1 MYEINCL
8 AILIFR
14 CKQYP
19 DIRCPANAR
28 QASVQLAMGKD
39 WAGQVGDHPVQG
51 EPLTAVEGRGVG
63 ETKGKLASL
72 DCPAGVLRMEVKADT
87 WKVEGSSSV
96 GDAERRSSTRTI

>member
-1 MYEINCL
+1 
-8 AILIFR
+8 
-14 CKQYP
+14 
-19 DIRCPANAR
+19 
-28 QASVQLAMGKD
+28 MGKD